1 METKN
6 LILRVYD
13 ATNRG
18 LDIII
23 SVCPEAEA
31 TVGNKKKF
39 KYRPE
44 EKTPSAC
51 LRPPR
56 DQFDCWRVIDYGG
69 GEGERSLTP
78 IDVYMRDK
86 GYSQKQFSLALHEL
100 MEEYGVEEELKSS
113 VNKPEIAQREAFAC
127 EIGQP
132 PRVKTKE
139 AFTNDELA
147 AWGPTVKPEHL
158 TALGWQPV
166 SSIETTKDGKTTIR
180 KATQTYPI
188 FVETCE
194 YTDEQGNVQK
204 FQKVYEPKC
213 FNKAFRFFIIGKK
226 PQHYIF
232 GLQALRHQFEE
243 RGEEKLNEVVLVSG
257 GSDAVNCLSMGY
269 QPVWLGSETE
279 ELREDDVKL
288 LLKYARR
295 IVNIPD
301 IDGTGRKA
309 GQRLAL
315 RFPMIYTAW
324 LTPEDMGRLHDNRGR
339 QRKDLKD
346 FIQLHPHR
354 DDMHRLIGRAQSAL
368 YWSKHEDNDG
378 NPFYTISP
386 ARLNYYLDLNGFYTL
401 KDDSKKEPI
410 YIHMNGIR
418 VNRVV
423 AKTITGFLIAQAQR
437 EGLDEALQ
445 NKLLRCRD
453 LPTNQV
459 SHLTER
465 DDLDFTKATATSQ
478 RFFFRNGWVEVTS
491 EGITRHPYSSLCDS
505 YVWEDSIVNHDYRD
519 MAAMFE
525 VSKDESSNLQVTVA
539 DHQPSKLFQFVINAS
554 RLYWRKA
561 DEHKQALSDEE
572 RSEENRCLLAK
583 LVNIGY
589 LLHSYKSESAAW
601 ATLCLDSTMGE
612 NEDECNGRSGKS
624 FYLKALGQL
633 LKTFCIE
640 ARVQSIVDN
649 RFLFDGVTE
658 DTDLIIVDECHKAL
672 NFDFFFGRITGT
684 FRGEA
689 KGDHPFEIPFSKSPK
704 FAFGTNYTLRKS
716 DPSTMGRV
724 WPQIFSDYYHE
735 KTKQN
740 DYLETRKISDDFGC
754 NLMGSEYPE
763 HDWQADIAFL
773 LQCVRLYLSLPAAER
788 KVMPPMEQVERR
800 AERAT
805 VGKDFEE
812 WAEIYFAPENGN
824 LDREI
829 KQDEIFNNFSR
840 EVAYRISKNKLT
852 KRLRAYCD
860 YAEHIH
866 CLNPAFITGKPK
878 DGERIMR
885 RADGVL
891 TYFYYVQS
899 VKDYERRLEEPEKKS
914 SEPEE
919 QVIIF

>member
-1 METKN
+1 
-6 LILRVYD
+6 
-13 ATNRG
+13 
-18 LDIII
+18 
-23 SVCPEAEA
+23 
-31 TVGNKKKF
+31 
-39 KYRPE
+39 
-44 EKTPSAC
+44 
-51 LRPPR
+51 
-56 DQFDCWRVIDYGG
+56 
-69 GEGERSLTP
+69 
-78 IDVYMRDK
+78 
-86 GYSQKQFSLALHEL
+86 
-100 MEEYGVEEELKSS
+100 
-113 VNKPEIAQREAFAC
+113 
-127 EIGQP
+127 
-132 PRVKTKE
+132 
-139 AFTNDELA
+139 
-147 AWGPTVKPEHL
+147 
-158 TALGWQPV
+158 
-166 SSIETTKDGKTTIR
+166 
-180 KATQTYPI
+180 
-188 FVETCE
+188 
-194 YTDEQGNVQK
+194 
-204 FQKVYEPKC
+204 
-213 FNKAFRFFIIGKK
+213 
-226 PQHYIF
+226 
-232 GLQALRHQFEE
+232 
-243 RGEEKLNEVVLVSG
+243 
-257 GSDAVNCLSMGY
+257 
-269 QPVWLGSETE
+269 
-279 ELREDDVKL
+279 
-288 LLKYARR
+288 
-295 IVNIPD
+295 
-301 IDGTGRKA
+301 
-309 GQRLAL
+309 
-315 RFPMIYTAW
+315 
-324 LTPEDMGRLHDNRGR
+324 
-339 QRKDLKD
+339 
-346 FIQLHPHR
+346 
-354 DDMHRLIGRAQSAL
+354 
-368 YWSKHEDNDG
+368 
-378 NPFYTISP
+378 
-386 ARLNYYLDLNGFYTL
+386 
-401 KDDSKKEPI
+401 
-410 YIHMNGIR
+410 MNGIR